1 NYEPGVEIYIF
12 GFSRGAFTARSL
24 AGYISASGL
33 LKPEHCSEENEDRSW
48 RFYSTSPDDRYP
60 EEHRALAMLCH
71 DRQAVRIRLLG
82 VFDTVGALGVP
93 LGIFRNWNQKRYQF
107 HNVTLGTNV
116 DFAFH
121 ALAIDE
127 KRGPFQASLWQ
138 YPNHRHFKHIE
149 QVWFPGV
156 HSNIGGSYE
165 DRGIS

>member
-1 NYEPGVEIYIF
+1 
-12 GFSRGAFTARSL
+12 
-24 AGYISASGL
+24 
-33 LKPEHCSEENEDRSW
+33 
-48 RFYSTSPDDRYP
+48 
-60 EEHRALAMLCH
+60 
-71 DRQAVRIRLLG
+71 
-82 VFDTVGALGVP
+82 
-93 LGIFRNWNQKRYQF
+93 IFRNWNQKRYQF

-165 DRGIS
+165 DRGISDRTLFWMLSRIELKNVGLKFIDDWRNTLSPNISGWIYESRTAAYCWSRVRPMVRVINQRRLEATARRRVSSLPRHAIPLGEMVD